1 MGKNRKYYP
10 NRAVLF
16 CSTRTETGLPLVPS
30 YSMNYI
36 LWGILARARDL
47 YDVSVCHFVFLSNH
61 FHMLLVVRN
70 PAHVSSFMGYIKT
83 ESAHAINRML
93 DRPQRTV
100 WQDGYDSPILLDAE
114 KVEHYIKYIYLNP
127 ARADLTE
134 HIGQYPGV
142 SSWEMFKSGRHK
154 ETHRRLDRSSI
165 KALSSPAL
173 SINEQ
178 RRLVSRYEELSGVSY
193 EFVLEPDAWK
203 ECFPEELTSNKEEM
217 IAEVVEEEE
226 KLKTQRRI
234 EKRGVPGATA
244 LRRLSM
250 LKEHAPKKRGKRM
263 ICLSNDKQMRLAFIE
278 FYKSLCDRAVRAYE
292 LWKKADFSIPIP
304 AGLFAPRPPPL
315 VSALYPL

>member
-1 MGKNRKYYP
+1 
-10 NRAVLF
+10 
-16 CSTRTETGLPLVPS
+16 
-30 YSMNYI
+30 
-36 LWGILARARDL
+36 
-47 YDVSVCHFVFLSNH
+47 
-61 FHMLLVVRN
+61 MLLVVRN
-70 PAHVSSFMGYIKT
+70 PEHVSSFMGYIKT
-83 ESAHAINRML
+83 ESAHAINRL
-93 DRPQRTV
+93 LGRPQRTV

-165 KALSSPAL
+165 KALTSPAL

-178 RRLVSRYEELSGVSY
+178 RGLVSRYDELPGVAY
-193 EFVLEPDAWK
+193 EFILEPDAWK
-203 ECFPEELTSNKEEM
+203 ECFPEESTSDENRLLTE
-217 IAEVVEEEE
+217 IAEEEE
-226 KLKTQRRI
+226 EVTTKRKQ
-234 EKRGVPGATA
+234 EKRAVIGSTA
-244 LRRLSM
+244 LRRQSM
-250 LKEHAPKKRGKRM
+250 TKEWQPKKRGKRM
-263 ICLSNDKQMRLAFIE
+263 ICLSSEKELRLSFIN

-315 VSALYPL
+315 VCALNPL